1 MTVEQNFYSDKLLE
15 LKENFS
21 VKVISGVRGVGK
33 STLLKNFAETLR
45 AQGEE
50 IIFIDCEENP
60 QLKNFQRL
68 YEFVDGKTQELE
80 KFFLII
86 DEIDRVDE
94 WEKAINALF
103 VGAPAEIYVTGSSE
117 SLAENISVLLPENC
131 DVLKMYPL
139 PFAEVEKIYSSAAL
153 ERYLH
158 FGGMPAALDAD
169 KIICPKL
176 LRGLTCEILF
186 DLVEKNFLSDAS
198 LLRML
203 IKFLARNVGGATNVS
218 EYLKSIDEN
227 NLRKVRNYF
236 GVIFDSGL
244 FKKIPRFDIKANN
257 FLTSNEKIYCL
268 DNGILNALA
277 QVSDAILMENAV
289 CMELLRRGFEVSVG
303 KFGAMTINFVAERG
317 GEKIFI
323 QVLPPDG
330 SITVRRITRP
340 LRALSED
347 AEKLLIS
354 LKPVKTFGGVKNI
367 TLRDF
372 LLNA

>member
-1 MTVEQNFYSDKLLE
+1 MERSFYSDKLLK

-60 QLKNFQRL
+60 RLKNFQRL
-68 YEFVDGKTQELE
+68 YEFVDGKTQGLE
-80 KFFLII
+80 KFFLLI
-86 DEIDRVDE
+86 DETDRVDE

-103 VGAPAEIYVTGSSE
+103 AGTPAEIYVTGSSE
-117 SLAENISVLLPENC
+117 TLAENISVLLPKNC

-139 PFAEVEKIYSSAAL
+139 SFAEFEKVSPSEAL
-153 ERYLH
+153 ERYLQ
-158 FGGMPAALDAD
+158 FGGMPAALDGVN
-169 KIICPKL
+169 
-176 LRGLTCEILF
+176 LRGLAYEILF
-186 DLVEKNFLSDAS
+186 DLVEKNYLSDAS
-198 LLRML
+198 LLRVL
-203 IKFLARNVGGATNVS
+203 TKFLARNVGGSLNVS
-218 EYLKSIDEN
+218 EYLRSIDEN
-227 NLRKVRNYF
+227 NLRKVRNYL
-236 GVIFDSGL
+236 GVVFELGL

-257 FLTSNEKIYCL
+257 FLTGNEKIYCL

-277 QVSDAILMENAV
+277 QVTDAILMENVV
-289 CMELLRRGFEVSVG
+289 CIELLRRGFSVSVG

-330 SITVRRITRP
+330 SITARRITRP
-340 LRALSED
+340 LRALPDD

-354 LKPVKTFGGVKNI
+354 MKPVKTFGGVKNL